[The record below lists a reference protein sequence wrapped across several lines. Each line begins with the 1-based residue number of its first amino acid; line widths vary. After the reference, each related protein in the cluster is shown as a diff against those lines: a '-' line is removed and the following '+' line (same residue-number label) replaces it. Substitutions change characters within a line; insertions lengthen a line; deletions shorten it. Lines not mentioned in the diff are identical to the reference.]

1 MRVLSHPYCF
11 QTTLV
16 KKAMPHVVH
25 AMDKFKEAYPVV
37 QAAAMCLTNLSTGDV
52 SSEAEVSK
60 LPCYPERTG
69 AMHAPPLLLKT
80 RVRSCEH
87 RCGAAVCVIV
97 SVNRTSTNERA
108 VLSHGGGK

>member
-1 MRVLSHPYCF
+1 MLSHPCCF

-52 SSEAEVSK
+52 SSEAEVS
-60 LPCYPERTG
+60 LSAPVLCMPHPSSSRQGYVFGNLSTSVMSRLICVPEC
-69 AMHAPPLLLKT
+69 LSC
-80 RVRSCEH
+80 VRRGVP
-87 RCGAAVCVIV
+87 RC
-97 SVNRTSTNERA
+97 S
-108 VLSHGGGK
+108 

>member
-1 MRVLSHPYCF
+1 MRLLSHPCCF

-52 SSEAEVSK
+52 SSEAEVSYSATLSAPVLCMPHPSSSRRGYTPVNIAAV
-60 LPCYPERTG
+60 LPC
-69 AMHAPPLLLKT
+69 
-80 RVRSCEH
+80 
-87 RCGAAVCVIV
+87 V
-97 SVNRTSTNERA
+97 S
-108 VLSHGGGK
+108 L